1 VPVHFDAPTWGRIRS
16 VSRLA
21 TSEDVARVYRRN
33 HPQDVAHLSDPDLTA
48 AIVAAQGR
56 ADHFGIRASH
66 LRARFTMLDV
76 FRAPG
81 FWADPMIHRALA
93 AAGGTG
99 DIRFGDA
106 CMMLKL
112 AATRAGQPELVWW

>member
-1 VPVHFDAPTWGRIRS
+1 MSDA
-16 VSRLA
+16 
-21 TSEDVARVYRRN
+21 
-33 HPQDVAHLSDPDLTA
+33 DLTA

-56 ADHFGIRASH
+56 ADAFGIKDRR

-81 FWADPMIHRALA
+81 FWADPAIHHALTA
-93 AAGGTG
+93 TGGTG

-112 AATRAGQPELVWW
+112 AAARGGQPDLVWW